1 MSDTSRRTASTP
13 AIPLPLLALA
23 LAAFAIGT
31 SEFVIVG
38 LLPSVAADTGT
49 SLSQAGLLV
58 TGYALGV
65 ALGAPPLAMLAARA
79 VPARALPAL
88 MLLFIIG
95 NAMCAAAPG
104 YGWLMAGRIVASLT
118 HGAFFGLGATVAA
131 ALVAPHR
138 RSAAIALMFSGLTL
152 ANVLGVPIGAW
163 IGQHAGWRAT
173 FWAVGGLGL
182 LALGALLW
190 LVPTSL
196 RLPPASAA
204 AGGWRLLRRPRLLG
218 ALGLTAL
225 GFGGIFTTLTF
236 LSPLL
241 HSASGFAASQV
252 NGLLL
257 LFGLGLTL
265 GNVLGGWAA
274 DRWPERSMF
283 AILAALAVVE
293 VALHLGLRAPAVVTG
308 GLVLWGL
315 AAFATAPGLQSRVL
329 GEAADA
335 PSLGSTL
342 NIAAFNLGNAGAAWL
357 GAEALRAGLGLAQL
371 PLLSAGLAL
380 AALGLLAWMERGRGR
395 VGGGPSAEILQ
406 QPAAHLEIDAAC
418 ARRAR

>member
-1 MSDTSRRTASTP
+1 MSNVPHSDVP
-13 AIPLPLLALA
+13 ARAAISLPLLALA

-38 LLPSVAADTGT
+38 LLPSVAFDTGT
-49 SLSQAGLLV
+49 SLAEAGLLV

-65 ALGAPPLAMLAARA
+65 AVGAPPLA
-79 VPARALPAL
+79 ALTAKAPPDKALSGL
-88 MLLFIIG
+88 MLLFIAG
-95 NAMCAAAPG
+95 NVICAASPD

-118 HGAFFGLGATVAA
+118 HGAFFGLGATVASE
-131 ALVAPHR
+131 LVAPHR

-173 FWAVGGLGL
+173 FWAVSGLGL
-182 LALGALLW
+182 LALGALL
-190 LVPTSL
+190 SL
-196 RLPPASAA
+196 IPRHTRLQTPQGEG
-204 AGGWRLLRRPRLLG
+204 GGWTILRKPRLLG

-241 HSASGFAASQV
+241 QSVSGFTASQV
-252 NGLLL
+252 NALLL

-265 GNVLGGWAA
+265 GNLLGGWAA
-274 DRWPERSMF
+274 DRWPVRSMCV
-283 AILAALAVVE
+283 ILSALAMVE
-293 VALHLGLRAPAVVTG
+293 IALHRGLRAPAVVVG
-308 GLVLWGL
+308 CLVLWGM

-329 GEAADA
+329 GEASDA
-335 PSLGSTL
+335 PALASTL

-357 GAEALRAGLGLAQL
+357 GAEALRAGLGLARL

-380 AALGLLAWMERGRGR
+380 AALALLVSMERG
-395 VGGGPSAEILQ
+395 AEEDRQ
-406 QPAAHLEIDAAC
+406 
-418 ARRAR
+418 RR

>member
-1 MSDTSRRTASTP
+1 MSGDTWSVAGRT
-13 AIPLPLLALA
+13 
-23 LAAFAIGT
+23 F
-31 SEFVIVG
+31 IVG

-65 ALGAPPLAMLAARA
+65 AIGAPPLATLTAKAT
-79 VPARALPAL
+79 PYKALSGL
-88 MLLFIIG
+88 MLLFILG

-131 ALVAPHR
+131 ALVPPQR
-138 RSAAIALMFSGLTL
+138 RSAAIALMFSGLTM
-152 ANVLGVPIGAW
+152 ANVLGVPAGAW

-173 FWAVGGLGL
+173 FWAVSALGL
-182 LALGALLW
+182 LALAALLV
-190 LVPTSL
+190 LVPRGL
-196 RLPPASAA
+196 RLPSTPGAS
-204 AGGWRLLRRPRLLG
+204 GGWAIVRRPRLLG

-236 LSPLL
+236 LAPLL
-241 HSASGFAASQV
+241 QTESGFSAAQV

-265 GNVLGGWAA
+265 GNMLGGWAA
-274 DRWPERSMF
+274 DRWPVRSLF
-283 AILAALAVVE
+283 AILASLAAVE
-293 VALHLGLRAPAVVTG
+293 LALHFGLRVPALVVACV
-308 GLVLWGL
+308 VLWGM

-335 PSLGSTL
+335 PALGSTL

-357 GAEALRAGLGLAQL
+357 GAEALRAGLGLSWL
-371 PLLSAGLAL
+371 PVLSAGLAL
-380 AALGLLAWMERGRGR
+380 AALALLVSMERGR
-395 VGGGPSAEILQ
+395 
-406 QPAAHLEIDAAC
+406 
-418 ARRAR
+418 

>member
-1 MSDTSRRTASTP
+1 MSSTWQDAAPARTT
-13 AIPLPLLALA
+13 IPLPLLALA
-23 LAAFAIGT
+23 MAAFAIGT
-31 SEFVIVG
+31 TEFVIVG
-38 LLPSVAADTGT
+38 LLPSVAADTGS

-65 ALGAPPLAMLAARA
+65 ALGAPPLA
-79 VPARALPAL
+79 ALTAKATPYKALSGL
-88 MLLFIIG
+88 MLLFIVG

-131 ALVAPHR
+131 ALVPPQR

-152 ANVLGVPIGAW
+152 ANVLGVPAGAW

-173 FWAVGGLGL
+173 FWAVSGLGL
-182 LALGALLW
+182 VALGALLV
-190 LVPTSL
+190 LVPRAL
-196 RLPPASAA
+196 RLPSSPAAS
-204 AGGWRLLRRPRLLG
+204 GWTIVRRPRLLG
-218 ALGLTAL
+218 ALALTAL

-241 HSASGFAASQV
+241 QAESGFTAAQV

-265 GNVLGGWAA
+265 GNLAGGWAA
-274 DRWPERSMF
+274 DRWPARSMF
-283 AILAALAVVE
+283 AILASLVAVE
-293 VALHLGLRAPAVVTG
+293 LALHFALRVPALVVACV
-308 GLVLWGL
+308 LLWGA

-329 GEAADA
+329 VEAADA
-335 PSLGSTL
+335 PALGSTL

-357 GAEALRAGLGLAQL
+357 GA
-371 PLLSAGLAL
+371 
-380 AALGLLAWMERGRGR
+380 AALGAGVGLAWLPVLSARLAVAALALLLAME
-395 VGGGPSAEILQ
+395 SASLT
-406 QPAAHLEIDAAC
+406 PAAC
-418 ARRAR
+418 S

>member
-1 MSDTSRRTASTP
+1 MSDGSRSDSLSRAST
-13 AIPLPLLALA
+13 PLPLLALA

-38 LLPSVAADTGT
+38 LLPSVASDTGT
-49 SLSQAGLLV
+49 SLAQAGLLV

-65 ALGAPPLAMLAARA
+65 AIGAPPLATLTAKAS
-79 VPARALPAL
+79 PYKALSSL
-88 MLLFIIG
+88 MLLFIVG
-95 NAMCAAAPG
+95 NVICAAAPD

-118 HGAFFGLGATVAA
+118 HGAFFGVGATVASE
-131 ALVAPHR
+131 LVEAHR

-173 FWAVGGLGL
+173 FWAVSGLGL
-182 LALGALLW
+182 LALGALL
-190 LVPTSL
+190 LLMPRGL
-196 RLPPASAA
+196 RLQVPPSGH
-204 AGGWRLLRRPRLLG
+204 GGWEILRRPRLLG

-241 HSASGFAASQV
+241 QSVSGFTALQV
-252 NGLLL
+252 NALLL

-265 GNVLGGWAA
+265 GNLLGGWAA
-274 DRWPERSMF
+274 DRWPVRSMF
-283 AILAALAVVE
+283 AILSALAMVE
-293 VALHLGLRAPAVVTG
+293 IALHVGLRAPAVVVG
-308 GLVLWGL
+308 CLVLWGM

-329 GEAADA
+329 GEASDA
-335 PSLGSTL
+335 PALASTL

-357 GAEALRAGLGLAQL
+357 GAEALRAGLSLAHL

-380 AALGLLAWMERGRGR
+380 AALGLLVWTEHGAGKNPVE
-395 VGGGPSAEILQ
+395 AEG
-406 QPAAHLEIDAAC
+406 E
-418 ARRAR
+418 

>member
-1 MSDTSRRTASTP
+1 MSSTLQDLAP
-13 AIPLPLLALA
+13 PRVAIPLPLLALA

-31 SEFVIVG
+31 TEFVIVG

-65 ALGAPPLAMLAARA
+65 AIGAPPLATLTAKAA
-79 VPARALPAL
+79 PYKALSGL

-131 ALVAPHR
+131 ALVPPQR

-152 ANVLGVPIGAW
+152 ANVLGVPAGAW

-173 FWAVGGLGL
+173 FWAVSALGL
-182 LALGALLW
+182 LALAALLV
-190 LVPTSL
+190 LVPRAL
-196 RLPPASAA
+196 RPPSTPGASS
-204 AGGWRLLRRPRLLG
+204 GWAIVRRPRLLG

-236 LSPLL
+236 LAPLL
-241 HSASGFAASQV
+241 QTESGFSAAQV

-265 GNVLGGWAA
+265 GNMLGGWAA
-274 DRWPERSMF
+274 DRWPVHSMC
-283 AILAALAVVE
+283 AILASLAAVE
-293 VALHLGLRAPAVVTG
+293 LALHLGLRMPALVVACV
-308 GLVLWGL
+308 VLWGM

-335 PSLGSTL
+335 PALGSTL

-357 GAEALRAGLGLAQL
+357 GAEALSAGLGLSWL
-371 PLLSAGLAL
+371 PVLSAGLAL
-380 AALGLLAWMERGRGR
+380 AALALLVSMERGR
-395 VGGGPSAEILQ
+395 
-406 QPAAHLEIDAAC
+406 
-418 ARRAR
+418 